1 MTAAEFNTS
10 FDLICDKVGSPYF
23 SNSEKE
29 RFIMLA
35 QYSIID
41 ELLFPK
47 RRNQEKKDKDIFEFA
62 YQNSM
67 VQGLQPL
74 HVYGNVGIVSSTT
87 TTYAAITTALS
98 ATPYKVI
105 NVFLP
110 NDTLA
115 ATPEHPA
122 KFVASLQSS
131 KKIYSNLRFGKN
143 TSVTTATYS
152 IEDDVIKWSAPITT
166 ADEVGVEF
174 IKVPA
179 SFSIGSNVTCE
190 VDPVYHNDILFRA
203 LQLAGIAVREEM
215 LYQAA
220 NLEQQKES

>member
-23 SNSEKE
+23 SNAEKE

-74 HVYGNVGIVSSTT
+74 HVYGNVAISTAT
-87 TTYAAITTALS
+87 TLTYSAITSALS

-105 NVFLP
+105 NLFLP
-110 NDTLA
+110 DNVLGA
-115 ATPEHPA
+115 RPEHPA

-131 KKIYSNLRFGKN
+131 NKIYSNLRFGNN
-143 TSVTTATYS
+143 TSPRTATYS
-152 IEDDVIKWSAPITT
+152 IEDDVIKWTATIDAP
-166 ADEVGVEF
+166 DEVGVEF

-179 SFSIGSNVTCE
+179 GFSIGSNITCE
-190 VDPVYHNDILFRA
+190 VDPIYHNDILFRA